1 MRARARRGASARAI
15 RGALVAVVARMI
27 SRRQFIQKAA
37 VVSSGATV
45 TLLITS
51 LGSSTGCSSDD
62 DNTGQTSTTNPTEP
76 APAPAPSPTPTPT
89 PRTGGCDNHGGIG
102 SRSSVSLA
110 HTHDVCVAGNDLATP
125 PSNGANY
132 ATSNNDGHLHSV
144 ALTSAQLAAL
154 ERGETVTTQ
163 SSNVAGHTHDFTIK
177 RLA

>member
-1 MRARARRGASARAI
+1 
-15 RGALVAVVARMI
+15 MI
-27 SRRQFIQKAA
+27 SRRQFIQRAA

-62 DNTGQTSTTNPTEP
+62 DNTNTGQTTTNPTEP
-76 APAPAPSPTPTPT
+76 APAPAPSPAPTTPTPA
-89 PRTGGCDNHGGIG
+89 PRTGGCDNKGGIG

-110 HTHDVCVAGNDLATP
+110 HTHDVCVAGDDLATP

-132 ATSNNDGHLHSV
+132 PTSNNDGHLHAV
-144 ALTSAQLAAL
+144 ALTAAQLASL
-154 ERGETVTTQ
+154 ERGETVTVQ